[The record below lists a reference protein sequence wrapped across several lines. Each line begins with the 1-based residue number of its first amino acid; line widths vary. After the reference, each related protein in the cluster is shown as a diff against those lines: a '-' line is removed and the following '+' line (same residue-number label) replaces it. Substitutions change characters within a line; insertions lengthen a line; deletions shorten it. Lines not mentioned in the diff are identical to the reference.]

1 MLALMYLNFTETAIG
16 GSAWCMRE
24 PCGVMSYY
32 QGDSANTNTN
42 SLIGKYNMANRNLL
56 GGLQFVA
63 KALEVWYVFIAGS
76 LLYIVASSIAKKKGG
91 P

>member
-1 MLALMYLNFTETAIG
+1 
-16 GSAWCMRE
+16 
-24 PCGVMSYY
+24 MSYY